1 MASQSVA
8 ERIAALPVEQRRAA
22 LKQFSDKELSELLH
36 DWRGFL
42 ARPDQIEP
50 EGDWSIWL
58 ILAGRGWGKTRTG
71 AEWIKAR
78 VESGKAKRIAL
89 VAETAAD
96 ARDVM
101 VEGESGILA
110 IYPQGRKP
118 LYEPSKRRVTWPNGA
133 VATLYNATEP
143 DQLRGPQHDTA
154 WCDELAKWRYARE
167 TWDQLQFG
175 MRLGETPQQ
184 IVTTTPRPIELIKS
198 IVGGRE
204 GKVVVSRGATMDN
217 KSNLAAPFLEKIR
230 AKYEGTRLGRQEL
243 NGEVLGDMP
252 GALWQLGAIDLYRIK
267 ESDLP
272 DLQRIVVAVDPAV
285 TSTDDSDDHGIIVAG
300 TADNRGFVIEDA
312 STRGSP
318 VDWARRA
325 ISMYDKYRA
334 DAIVVEVNQGG
345 DMVRHTLNS
354 VRAGLPIIEV
364 RASRGKHVRAE
375 PISSLYEQ
383 GRVSHV
389 GTFSELEDQM
399 CLMTADGYRGEGS
412 PDRCFAAGTMVE
424 TDGGPKP
431 IEEVQQGDRVWTR
444 RGLRPVLASSLT
456 DPNAKVYDVQFSD
469 GSSLT
474 GTGNHPVFVEGR
486 GFTRLDAL
494 VWGDTV
500 NHLWSNEEWA
510 ERQSHSRA
518 RNTFDTRI
526 AGASQPV
533 ATSTAGAEDGLIK
546 RLCTAM
552 FGKMQTAQSLMAGT
566 SITSTA
572 IPATTTLPIW
582 LRSRLRIMLL
592 STSLNTATSSR
603 PPERATWIGFEGQR
617 AVGIAAKKVEGFIRA
632 LVPSLGKFAHQSGAL
647 ALSAGL
653 NMITSHTAT
662 AIGFVRGSASAG
674 TTNGRGGTTRIE
686 AASSAEPRSTSRKA
700 SRKPCAPVSVVGLSE
715 RAERV
720 PVFNLTVEGENEYY
734 ANGILV
740 HNCDAL
746 VWAFTE
752 LFPTMIEP
760 KYEDKSEFIPS
771 FRAAGGWM
779 A

>member
-1 MASQSVA
+1 M
-8 ERIAALPVEQRRAA
+8 
-22 LKQFSDKELSELLH
+22 
-36 DWRGFL
+36 
-42 ARPDQIEP
+42 
-50 EGDWSIWL
+50 
-58 ILAGRGWGKTRTG
+58 
-71 AEWIKAR
+71 
-78 VESGKAKRIAL
+78 
-89 VAETAAD
+89 
-96 ARDVM
+96 
-101 VEGESGILA
+101 
-110 IYPQGRKP
+110 
-118 LYEPSKRRVTWPNGA
+118 
-133 VATLYNATEP
+133 
-143 DQLRGPQHDTA
+143 
-154 WCDELAKWRYARE
+154 
-167 TWDQLQFG
+167 
-175 MRLGETPQQ
+175 
-184 IVTTTPRPIELIKS
+184 
-198 IVGGRE
+198 
-204 GKVVVSRGATMDN
+204 
-217 KSNLAAPFLEKIR
+217 
-230 AKYEGTRLGRQEL
+230 
-243 NGEVLGDMP
+243 
-252 GALWQLGAIDLYRIK
+252 
-267 ESDLP
+267 
-272 DLQRIVVAVDPAV
+272 
-285 TSTDDSDDHGIIVAG
+285 
-300 TADNRGFVIEDA
+300 
-312 STRGSP
+312 
-318 VDWARRA
+318 DWARRVIA
-325 ISMYDKYRA
+325 VFDHWQA
-334 DAIVVEVNQGG
+334 DAVVIEVNQGG

-354 VRAGLPIIEV
+354 VRLGLPIIEV
-364 RASRGKHVRAE
+364 RATRGKHVRAE
-375 PISSLYEQ
+375 PISALYSL
-383 GRVSHV
+383 GRISHV

-399 CLMTADGYRGEGS
+399 CLMTAEGYQGDGS